1 MSVETTAEKLALDQ
15 AGADSIVEAISAA
28 IAAGE
33 AVLTSR
39 FGATITLD
47 NPEDLAGSGPAT
59 VVRARVASTPFSLPR
74 TLVIKHYPEVSG
86 GWDPFAHEAVSYQLF
101 TALAEDERRCPE
113 LIAQDATGRVIVLED
128 LGRAATVED
137 KLLGAD
143 ARAAEG
149 ALLSWARSL
158 GQLHA
163 STAGREADFDA
174 LMRRFGGGD
183 VVSGL
188 ASAVEL
194 ACTELPS
201 VLEEVLGVGT
211 PRSVRELLDR
221 AGVRAEAAPYR
232 AFSPVDLAPDNNLV
246 TNAGVRFL
254 DFERGC
260 VRNALLDAAYLRMPF
275 ASSAGAL
282 ALPAGMTDAML
293 ASWRA
298 EVCDV
303 WPELSDDAVLDSGL
317 LDAQLVWLALST
329 WQLLP
334 ELVALHGGGAA
345 GPPRTELLPFS
356 SSDAEALSA
365 RWAQL
370 ADDAEGAGVR
380 ELADYARTLGKQLAT
395 RFQQSTELE
404 PYLAF
409 R

>member
-1 MSVETTAEKLALDQ
+1 MSVETAAEEFALDN
-15 AGADSIVEAISAA
+15 AESESIVRVAC
-28 IAAGE
+28 AAGE
-33 AVLTSR
+33 AVLSSR

-47 NPEDLAGSGPAT
+47 SPEYLAGSGPAT

-74 TLVIKHYPEVSG
+74 TLVIKHYPAAPETVR
-86 GWDPFAHEAVSYQLF
+86 DPFAHEAVSYQLF
-101 TALAEDERRCPE
+101 TAFAEDERRCPE
-113 LIAQDATGRVIVLED
+113 LIAQDATERVIVLED

-143 ARAAEG
+143 ARGAEG

-174 LMRRFGGGD
+174 LMRRFG
-183 VVSGL
+183 SGPMAEQL
-188 ASAVEL
+188 STTAEF

-201 VLEEVLGVGT
+201 MLDDVLGVAT
-211 PRSVRELLDR
+211 TEPMRELFSR
-221 AGVRAEAAPYR
+221 VGVRVDAAQHR

-260 VRNALLDAAYLRMPF
+260 VRDALLDAAYLRMPF
-275 ASSAGAL
+275 ASTAGPMT
-282 ALPAGMTDAML
+282 LPAGMTDAMV

-298 EVCDV
+298 EVCEV
-303 WPELSDDAVLDSGL
+303 WPELSEDTVLASGL
-317 LDAQLVWLALST
+317 LDAQLAWLGLST

-334 ELVALHGGGAA
+334 ELLAEQGADPGRA
-345 GPPRTELLPFS
+345 ES
-356 SSDAEALSA
+356 SEVQRHSSGYDAEALAA

-370 ADDAEGAGVR
+370 AADADREGVR
-380 ELADYARTLGKQLAT
+380 ELSDYARLLSERLAD
-395 RFQQSTELE
+395 RFDQRIELAH
-404 PYLAF
+404 YLAF

>member
-1 MSVETTAEKLALDQ
+1 MESTAEKLAFDN
-15 AGADSIVEAISAA
+15 ADSAAIVEAIAA
-28 IAAGE
+28 AVAAGE
-33 AVLTSR
+33 AVLSSR
-39 FGATITLD
+39 FGATINLD
-47 NPEDLAGSGPAT
+47 GAEDLAGSGPAT
-59 VVRARVASTPFSLPR
+59 VVRVRVAASPFSLPR
-74 TLVIKHYPEVSG
+74 TLVIKHYPAAAPG
-86 GWDPFAHEAVSYQLF
+86 DWDPFAHEAVAYQLF

-113 LIAQDATGRVIVLED
+113 LIAQDATKRVIVLED

-137 KLLGAD
+137 KLLGSD
-143 ARAAEG
+143 ARGAEG

-188 ASAVEL
+188 ASTVEL
-194 ACTELPS
+194 ACGELPS
-201 VLEEVLGVGT
+201 VLDEVLGVPT
-211 PRSVRELLDR
+211 PDPIRVLISR
-221 AGVRAEAAPYR
+221 AGARVEAAPYR
-232 AFSPVDLAPDNNLV
+232 ALSPVDLAPDNNLV

-260 VRNALLDAAYLRMPF
+260 VRNALLDAAYLRMPL

-282 ALPAGMTDAML
+282 ALPAGMTEAMV

-298 EVCDV
+298 EVTEV
-303 WPELSDDAVLDSGL
+303 WPDLANDSLFGSGMLDG
-317 LDAQLVWLALST
+317 QLVWLVLST

-334 ELVALHGGGAA
+334 ELVATHGGVA

-356 SSDAEALSA
+356 SSDAEALAA
-365 RWAQL
+365 RWARL
-370 ADDAEGAGVR
+370 ATDAGQAGVH
-380 ELADYARTLGKQLAT
+380 ELADYASELANQLAR
-395 RFQQSTELE
+395 RFAQRIEVE